1 VNVELPGLPRQVTVA
16 AGGRHEIP
24 LPSFSGSGNSWSA
37 RAVSGAD
44 AATVTVRISPP
55 PPPAAVPGTGP
66 PEPRHAAERAVISGI
81 RAGHARWRLELARS
95 FGPRHPTAVVDIDI
109 EVTNG

>member
-1 VNVELPGLPRQVTVA
+1 VELPGLPQQVTVA
-16 AGGRHEIP
+16 VGGRHEIP
-24 LPSFSGSGNSWSA
+24 LPSFSGSGNSWSVQ
-37 RAVSGAD
+37 AVSGAD
-44 AATVTVRISPP
+44 AATVTVETSPP

-66 PEPRHAAERAVISGI
+66 PEPRFAAERAIISGL

-95 FGPRHPTAVVDIDI
+95 FGPRQPAALVDIDI